1 MRNTRIF
8 TPQELRGDADF
19 ELEPAP
25 SRHLARALRMGVGD
39 TLTLFDGRGGEY
51 PATITAVARNRV
63 AVHTGGCAEGL
74 PESPL
79 RVHLGI
85 AISRGERMDW
95 VVQKSTE
102 LGVGAITPL
111 YTARTEVRLDAAREE
126 KKLSHWRQ
134 VIASACEQCGRCALP
149 GLHPP
154 TALADWLHAVE
165 ADAKLVLHPRGE
177 EGSGAGP
184 PGSVALLAGPEGGF
198 ADEEVDA
205 AVSAGFS
212 SLRLGPRVLRTET
225 APLAALAVL
234 QARWGDL
241 RG

>member
-8 TPQELRGDADF
+8 TPQALRGDADF

-25 SRHLARALRMGVGD
+25 SRHLARALRLGVGD

-51 PATITAVARNRV
+51 PATITAVARNHV
-63 AVHTGGCAEGL
+63 AVRTGSCADGL

-85 AISRGERMDW
+85 ALSRGERMDW
-95 VVQKSTE
+95 VMQKSTE

-126 KKLSHWRQ
+126 KKHTHWRQ

-149 GLHPP
+149 ELHTP
-154 TALADWLHAVE
+154 TRLADWLPSTE
-165 ADAKLVLHPRGE
+165 ADLKLLLHPRG
-177 EGSGAGP
+177 SSDFDTGP
-184 PGSVALLAGPEGGF
+184 PRRIALLAGPEGGLS
-198 ADEEVDA
+198 DEEVEA
-205 AVSAGFS
+205 AVAAGFH

-241 RG
+241 